1 MVPQAAVLKAGFHFQ
16 FVARTGTIACSRK
29 QCYWLTLILFAKKFN
44 LIQLPELTARSRV
57 NARFQLGFRAAH
69 ALISHRLVARPNSPK
84 WKPAF
89 IHKPTADYLQVFVL
103 VCCSL
108 QIISHPDKIRVRA
121 VSFCSSVPVERSRK
135 HKNRVAKQKLAIY

>member
-1 MVPQAAVLKAGFHFQ
+1 MLPQAAVLKAGFHFSE

-29 QCYWLTLILFAKKFN
+29 QCYWLALILFAKKLN

-89 IHKPTADYLQVFVL
+89 IHKPTADSLL

-121 VSFCSSVPVERSRK
+121 VSFCSSEPVERSRK